1 MHRDGLVLLHQR
13 VDVKG
18 CRRRHGP
25 LGDGLGIDNERFAED
40 LARELTALEERIV
53 ARHVREN
60 RSEVCARGVSA
71 YQEALRDV
79 ALQRGCVLCDL

>member
-1 MHRDGLVLLHQR
+1 MDRDGLVLLHQR
-13 VDVKG
+13 VVVKG
-18 CRRRHGP
+18 CRQRHGP

-40 LARELTALEERIV
+40 LSGELTALEERIV

-60 RSEVCARGVSA
+60 RSEVCARGLSA

>member
-1 MHRDGLVLLHQR
+1 MHRDGVVLLHQR
-13 VDVKG
+13 VDVMG

-25 LGDGLGIDNERFAED
+25 LGDGLGIDDERFAED
-40 LARELTALEERIV
+40 LARELTALEEPIV

-60 RSEVCARGVSA
+60 RSEVCACGVSS

-79 ALQRGCVLCDL
+79 ALQRGCILCDL